1 MARAEKLIVLKHRPL
16 WLAGGWLLVGLVVYL
31 SLTPHPP
38 EPLSFPNAD
47 KLEHGFAYGSLALWF
62 CQIYLLARS
71 RMIALASLIGFG
83 IALEFVQGWTGYRH
97 FDVWDM
103 VANSIGVMLGF
114 LLALTPFGRLFILI
128 EAALRQVICPHKIE

>member
-1 MARAEKLIVLKHRPL
+1 M
-16 WLAGGWLLVGLVVYL
+16 LVGLIVYQ

-47 KLEHGFAYGSLALWF
+47 KLEHGMAYSLLSLWF
-62 CQIYLLARS
+62 CQIYLSLSS
-71 RMIALASLIGFG
+71 RMLVLAALIGLG
-83 IALEFVQGWTGYRH
+83 IGLEFVQGWTGYRF

-114 LLALTPFGRLFILI
+114 LLVLTPFGRLFILI
-128 EAALRQVICPHKIE
+128 EAAVRQVICPQKTE